1 MPKPRRSIEFQVTG
15 RYALFTDP
23 LSKVG
28 GEKCSYHV
36 PTYEALKGI
45 AKSIYWK
52 PTLIWVIDE
61 VRVMKRIRTQTKGVK
76 PLDLGGG
83 NSLAIYTFLA
93 DVQYQ
98 VRAHFEWNE
107 HRPELS
113 DDRIEAKHHAIAQ
126 RMIDR
131 GGRQDVFLG
140 TGLGPRAYAIIG
152 QGTISRIIESKPEEL
167 RLFLEEAA
175 GVSKYKE
182 RRRETENRLKDTR
195 ENLTRV
201 EDILRELNNNLDKLE
216 KQAEVATRYHGLQEQ
231 GTLKLHQLWFL
242 KHRDAATEESR
253 IKLAVL
259 EATNALEGRMAEL
272 RAVEAELE
280 HVRQD
285 HYAVSDELHAA
296 QGVLAEANLEVSRLE
311 ERIRYVVEGRQRV
324 EQRLAE
330 LKGQN
335 DQWAERKA
343 AAEFELEELAEKMM
357 AAEEQAEILAAQ
369 AEELAGNVPSLED
382 AVRAA
387 TQRGGEMSKELG

>member
-61 VRVMKRIRTQTKGVK
+61 VRLMKRIRTQTKGVK

-140 TGLGPRAYAIIG
+140 TRDCQGYVQACEFGSGAGELDDAGELAFGLMFHGFDYPDETG
-152 QGTISRIIESKPEEL
+152 GT
-167 RLFLEEAA
+167 
-175 GVSKYKE
+175 
-182 RRRETENRLKDTR
+182 
-195 ENLTRV
+195 
-201 EDILRELNNNLDKLE
+201 
-216 KQAEVATRYHGLQEQ
+216 
-231 GTLKLHQLWFL
+231 
-242 KHRDAATEESR
+242 
-253 IKLAVL
+253 
-259 EATNALEGRMAEL
+259 
-272 RAVEAELE
+272 
-280 HVRQD
+280 
-285 HYAVSDELHAA
+285 ELHARFWRPTMVN
-296 QGVLAEANLEVSRLE
+296 GVIRFTHPQDCT
-311 ERIRYVVEGRQRV
+311 ERRFVRSMSVKAFGLNQDIRPV
-324 EQRLAE
+324 
-330 LKGQN
+330 
-335 DQWAERKA
+335 
-343 AAEFELEELAEKMM
+343 
-357 AAEEQAEILAAQ
+357 
-369 AEELAGNVPSLED
+369 D
-382 AVRAA
+382 ADAS
-387 TQRGGEMSKELG
+387 EMGMSA

>member
-61 VRVMKRIRTQTKGVK
+61 VRLMKRIRTQTKGVK

-140 TGLGPRAYAIIG
+140 TRDCQGYVQACEFGSGAGELDDAGELAFGLMFHGFDYPDETG
-152 QGTISRIIESKPEEL
+152 GT
-167 RLFLEEAA
+167 
-175 GVSKYKE
+175 
-182 RRRETENRLKDTR
+182 
-195 ENLTRV
+195 
-201 EDILRELNNNLDKLE
+201 
-216 KQAEVATRYHGLQEQ
+216 
-231 GTLKLHQLWFL
+231 
-242 KHRDAATEESR
+242 
-253 IKLAVL
+253 
-259 EATNALEGRMAEL
+259 
-272 RAVEAELE
+272 
-280 HVRQD
+280 
-285 HYAVSDELHAA
+285 ELHARFWRPTMVN
-296 QGVLAEANLEVSRLE
+296 GVIRFTHPQDCTERRFVRSMSVKAFGLNQDIRPVDADASEMGVS
-311 ERIRYVVEGRQRV
+311 
-324 EQRLAE
+324 A
-330 LKGQN
+330 
-335 DQWAERKA
+335 
-343 AAEFELEELAEKMM
+343 
-357 AAEEQAEILAAQ
+357 
-369 AEELAGNVPSLED
+369 
-382 AVRAA
+382 
-387 TQRGGEMSKELG
+387 